1 MLKNQTDKT
10 QIVHLAWQVYPENI
24 SNVHLVY
31 LEACM
36 DQHIFDLGLK
46 QSIKDLLRF
55 RAKIFSGEITEVFAP
70 VRHNESVKIRDI
82 ISYLLRDAE
91 TRDIWT
97 IFKQACDKLITALV
111 EFGSIKKF
119 NHKISEMVRSK
130 YIEVPWL
137 YCLIKNVNCISSGSV
152 NDSTDSVF

>member
-1 MLKNQTDKT
+1 
-10 QIVHLAWQVYPENI
+10 
-24 SNVHLVY
+24 
-31 LEACM
+31 M

-55 RAKIFSGEITEVFAP
+55 RAKILRGEVFAP
-70 VRHNESVKIRDI
+70 VRCNELVEIRDI

-91 TRDIWT
+91 TRDIWN
-97 IFKQACDKLITALV
+97 ILEQACDELITALLNIV
-111 EFGSIKKF
+111 LYKKF

-130 YIEVPWL
+130 FMKDSWL